1 MVSKI
6 DKIKEVVLEDIRRR
20 EQHIAEDDTINIVYK
35 GYKRPAYMYNK
46 NIRRLAARLL
56 LPRIVAHMAAHN

>member
-1 MVSKI
+1 MVSKT

-20 EQHIAEDDTINIVYK
+20 EQRIAEDDSINIVYK
-35 GYKRPAYMYNK
+35 GYNRPAYMYCE

-56 LPRIVAHMAAHN
+56 LPRVVAHMAAHN